1 MHNVEAS
8 VGADGSLHVGE
19 RIIPPP
25 VGISEAARKCL
36 ATPMPNSP
44 QPGPADKLAW
54 KQLVEQFDRL
64 FDPQADA
71 LLASLPATVETLAV
85 GNCKVH
91 LGVPN
96 QMRHRERA
104 HLTIHGGA
112 WVYLGGRYAMVEA
125 ARAAVEFGCPAYS
138 VDYRMPPDHPFPAAV
153 DDCLDAYRYVI
164 ERHDPQRTVISGASA
179 GGNLAA
185 AVTLKLRDAG
195 LPLPAAVG
203 MLTPALD
210 LTRGGDTLYTNN
222 GVDTVLRPFG
232 NAVAL
237 YAGGAPLDDPYL
249 SPLFGDLNRGFPPAF
264 LQSGT
269 RDVLLS
275 DTVRMHR
282 ALLRAG
288 VPAELHVWEAM
299 PHGGFAMFGEP
310 TPEDREL
317 REAFVN
323 FIDRQLG

>member
-1 MHNVEAS
+1 MQNVEVS
-8 VGADGSLHVGE
+8 VGADGSLQVGP
-19 RIIPPP
+19 RVIPLPAG
-25 VGISEAARKCL
+25 VSEAARRCL
-36 ATPMPNSP
+36 ATPMPPSV
-44 QPGPADKLAW
+44 QPPATDKAAW
-54 KQLVEQFDRL
+54 RQLVAQFDRMVEPWV
-64 FDPQADA
+64 DGV
-71 LLASLPATVETLAV
+71 LASLPATVETLRV
-85 GNCKVH
+85 GHCSVY
-91 LGVPN
+91 LGIPH
-96 QMRHRERA
+96 QMRHPDRA

-112 WVYLGGRYAMVEA
+112 WVYLGGKYAMGEA
-125 ARAAVEFGCPAYS
+125 ARAAVSYGCPVYS

-153 DDCLDAYRYVI
+153 DDCLDAYRHLI
-164 ERHDPQRTVISGASA
+164 ERHDPKRTVISGGSA
-179 GGNLAA
+179 GGNLTA

-203 MLTPALD
+203 MMTPALD

-222 GVDTVLRPFG
+222 GIDTVLRPFG

-237 YAGGAPLDDPYL
+237 YAAGAPLDDPYL
-249 SPLFGDLNRGFPPAF
+249 SPLFGDLAKGFPPSF

-323 FIDRQLG
+323 FIDQQLG